1 VSGTR
6 LRGGGL
12 VLVSL
17 MVHALAIVGVSALA
31 LRTSVAPLLVD
42 LTQDREGATE
52 ARPGGS
58 AVASSRAESASGSGA
73 PARRATP
80 PSMGAG
86 APIAPALP
94 APPLPERPPDRSAS
108 PAATPPGPPASATTP
123 PLLGTVA
130 PALENPVP
138 VTQAVDPAPAPTD
151 SSSEAKPS
159 SAGTLTGGPASRSG
173 ASRAASAAPEI
184 GGDGAVPGV
193 SVPGGARLVLALPGA
208 GRGDVPAEYGP
219 YLARFRRSVEDALVY
234 PLAARR
240 QGLAGRVELDVLLEP
255 SGHVTAVEIHTSS
268 SHGVLDEAG
277 IAAVRSLPPMPLPES
292 LPRRPLRI
300 RLPLD
305 FQLR

>member
-1 VSGTR
+1 
-6 LRGGGL
+6 
-12 VLVSL
+12 
-17 MVHALAIVGVSALA
+17 
-31 LRTSVAPLLVD
+31 VD
-42 LTQDREGATE
+42 LTQDRERAPA

-58 AVASSRAESASGSGA
+58 AAASSRAEPASGSGSA
-73 PARRATP
+73 PDRRAVP
-80 PSMGAG
+80 PLSGAR

-94 APPLPERPPDRSAS
+94 APRLPERPPDRSAS
-108 PAATPPGPPASATTP
+108 SAATPAEPPASATSP
-123 PLLGTVA
+123 PLPGALA

-138 VTQAVDPAPAPTD
+138 VAPAVNPAPAPTD

-159 SAGTLTGGPASRSG
+159 SAETLAGGPASRSG
-173 ASRAASAAPEI
+173 GSRAAGAAPEI
-184 GGDGAVPGV
+184 GGDGTVPGV
-193 SVPGGARLVLALPGA
+193 SAPGGARLVLALPGA